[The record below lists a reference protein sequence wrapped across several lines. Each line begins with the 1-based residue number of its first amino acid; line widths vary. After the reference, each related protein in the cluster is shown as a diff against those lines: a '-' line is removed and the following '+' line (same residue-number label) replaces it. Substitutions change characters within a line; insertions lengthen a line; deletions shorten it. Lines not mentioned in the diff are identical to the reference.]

1 MSEWST
7 RGLMHDSDK
16 PENVTDRYIVRKMGM
31 IAINEF
37 ETEIDQIP
45 DANVEFILWH
55 WGICLIWKSDII
67 GWVVSPGEI
76 MGYDV
81 RGLPNRF
88 KPVLAKDIAIDI
100 PVVSY
105 DDAVVIFDT
114 LDPLIKRKDALIWT
128 GDYADVTE
136 TIRQQV
142 FNQKT
147 PLIAIAGNKG
157 LVNKLKRSIIG
168 IRDNAKALFID
179 MDMKDKIQ
187 PLDFNAPYNVESL
200 YSYRKS
206 LENEMLEFMGIDN
219 KDGFIKK
226 ERLVVDEQEGNDELL
241 NYILGNCLKARQK
254 GIDQL
259 GKFGLSGSTKIAEIV
274 RPTMTN
280 ELVEY
285 DDPANARIQA
295 YNRG

>member
-1 MSEWST
+1 MSEFSV
-7 RGLMHDSDK
+7 RDLMHDARI
-16 PENVTDRYIVRKMGM
+16 PENITEIYARKKASI
-31 IAINEF
+31 IALNEF
-37 ETEIDQIP
+37 ETVIDQLP
-45 DANVEFILWH
+45 DARIEYILWH
-55 WGICLIWKSDII
+55 WGICAVWNSDIL
-67 GWVVSPGEI
+67 GWIATPCEI
-76 MGYDV
+76 MGYDA
-81 RGLPNRF
+81 RGFPNRF
-88 KPVLAKDIAIDI
+88 KPVLMHDVNI
-100 PVVSY
+100 PMPILSY
-105 DDAVVIFDT
+105 EDAVIFFDT
-114 LDPLIKRKDALIWT
+114 LDPLIYRKDCLIWT
-128 GDYADVTE
+128 KDYADVTE
-136 TIRQQV
+136 TIRMQV

-157 LVNKLKRSIIG
+157 LVNKLKRSIVS

-241 NYILGNCLKARQK
+241 NYILGNCLKARQM

-259 GKFGLSGSTKIAEIV
+259 SKFGLTGHTKISEMV
-274 RPTMTN
+274 RPIMTL
-280 ELVEY
+280 EQGVI
-285 DDPANARIQA
+285 DDGNPTDARI
-295 YNRG
+295 

>member
-1 MSEWST
+1 MSEWT
-7 RGLMHDSDK
+7 VRGLMMDNQK
-16 PENVTDRYIVRKMGM
+16 PEHITEVYAKKKASM
-31 IAINEF
+31 IALSQF
-37 ETEIDQIP
+37 ETVIEQMP
-45 DANVEFILWH
+45 DARIEYILWH
-55 WGICLIWKSDII
+55 WGICSIWYSDIV
-67 GWVVSPGEI
+67 GWIATPCEI

-81 RGLPNRF
+81 TGKPNRF
-88 KPVLAKDIAIDI
+88 KPVFMENVNIPI
-100 PVVSY
+100 PVLSY
-105 DDAVVIFDT
+105 DDAVIIFDT
-114 LDPLIKRKDALIWT
+114 LDPIIYRKDALIWAK
-128 GDYADVTE
+128 DYADVTE
-136 TIRQQV
+136 TIRTQV

-157 LVNKLKRSIIG
+157 LVNKLKRSIVA

-206 LENEMLEFMGIDN
+206 IENEMLEFMGIDN

-241 NYILGNCLKARQK
+241 NYILANCLQARQK

-259 GKFGLSGSTKIAEIV
+259 SKFGMSGYTKISDIV
-274 RPTMTN
+274 RP
-280 ELVEY
+280 
-285 DDPANARIQA
+285 IQA
-295 YNRG
+295 EEDGVITNDD